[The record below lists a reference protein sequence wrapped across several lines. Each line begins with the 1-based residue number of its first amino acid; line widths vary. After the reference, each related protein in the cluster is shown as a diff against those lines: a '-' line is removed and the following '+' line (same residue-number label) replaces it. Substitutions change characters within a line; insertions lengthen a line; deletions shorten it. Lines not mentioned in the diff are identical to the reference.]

1 MIKRLGV
8 ITSGGDSPGM
18 NAALRAIVRTA
29 IHHNVATFGFLQA
42 YQGLIDNAYVELNSR
57 SVSNIIQRGGTI
69 IRSARCK
76 AFKTPE
82 GQAQAAAN
90 LTALEID
97 ALMVIGGDGSLQGA
111 TKLAEHWPGQIIGLP
126 GTIDNDLW
134 GTDYTIGY
142 FTALDTALHA
152 IDKIRDTA
160 DAIDRVFLIEVM
172 GRMAGFIAEGVGV
185 SGGAEAILVP
195 ERPVDVDVLIQDMN
209 QAKQKGKVSFIMIVA
224 EGAYPG
230 GASALAHLLEERSG
244 VECKPCILGHVQRGG
259 SPTALDR
266 ILASKLGAFA
276 VEQALLGVSNVMAGI
291 INNELV
297 LTPMEQTWQNK
308 KSLDPYLFKIQ
319 KILSQ

>member
-1 MIKRLGV
+1 MIKKLGI

-29 IHHNVATFGFLQA
+29 IHHKIQVFGFLQA
-42 YQGLIDNAYVELNSR
+42 YKGLIDNAYVELNSR

-69 IRSARCK
+69 IRSARCQ

-82 GQAQAAAN
+82 GRTQAAAN
-90 LTALEID
+90 LSALDID
-97 ALMVIGGDGSLQGA
+97 ALLVIGGDGSLKGA
-111 TKLAEHWPGQIIGLP
+111 TKLAEHWSGQIIGLP

-142 FTALDTALHA
+142 FTALDTALDA

-172 GRMAGFIAEGVGV
+172 GRMAGFIAEGVGI
-185 SGGAEAILVP
+185 SGGAEEILVP
-195 ERPVDVDVLIQDMN
+195 ERTVDLDNLIQDIN
-209 QAKQKGKVSFIMIVA
+209 RAKQKGKVSFIIIVA

-230 GASALAHLLEERSG
+230 GASALSQALEAQSG
-244 VECKPCILGHVQRGG
+244 IECRPCILGHIQRGG
-259 SPTALDR
+259 SPAALDR
-266 ILASKLGAFA
+266 ILASKLGAYA
-276 VEQALLGVSNVMAGI
+276 VEQALQGQSHVMVGI
-291 INNELV
+291 NSNELIV
-297 LTPMEQTWQNK
+297 TPMAQTWQNK
-308 KSLDPYLFKIQ
+308 KMLDPYLLKLQ

>member
-1 MIKRLGV
+1 MIKKLGV

-29 IHHNVATFGFLQA
+29 IHHNLEVFGFLQA
-42 YQGLIDNAYVELNSR
+42 YKGLIDNAYVELNSR

-69 IRSARCK
+69 IRSARCQ

-82 GQAQAAAN
+82 GRTQAAAN
-90 LTALEID
+90 LTALDID
-97 ALMVIGGDGSLQGA
+97 ALLVIGGDGSLKGA
-111 TKLAEHWPGQIIGLP
+111 TKLAEHWSGQIIGLP

-142 FTALDTALHA
+142 FTALDTALDA

-160 DAIDRVFLIEVM
+160 DAIDRVFLVEVM

-185 SGGAEAILVP
+185 SGGAEEILVP
-195 ERPVDVDVLIQDMN
+195 ERTVDLDNLIQDIN
-209 QAKQKGKVSFIMIVA
+209 RAKQKGKVSFIMIVA

-230 GASALAHLLEERSG
+230 GASALSQALEAQSG
-244 VECKPCILGHVQRGG
+244 ITCRPCILGHIQRGG
-259 SPTALDR
+259 SPAALDR

-276 VEQALLGVSNVMAGI
+276 VEQALQGQSHVMVGI
-291 INNELV
+291 NSNELV
-297 LTPMEQTWQNK
+297 VTPMAQTWQNK
-308 KSLDPYLFKIQ
+308 KTLDPYLLKLQ